1 VFITT
6 SLPKKQ
12 QGLAGAVIM
21 LLLNLGIAVCL
32 GFADIVNTYTL
43 SNLGE
48 KKRYQAVFWLE
59 VACAAASLVTFVL
72 FVRLKKAESA
82 LTVDEMAELERE
94 EKTVNREEIHDAT
107 AAVTLEA

>member
-1 VFITT
+1 
-6 SLPKKQ
+6 
-12 QGLAGAVIM
+12 M

-32 GFADIVNTYTL
+32 GFADIVNTYTF

-48 KKRYQAVFWLE
+48 KRSYQAVFWLE
-59 VACAAASLVTFVL
+59 VSCAAASLIIFVL

-94 EKTVNREEIHDAT
+94 AQALARKEGHDGK
-107 AAVTLEA
+107 AVVAWEV

>member
-1 VFITT
+1 
-6 SLPKKQ
+6 
-12 QGLAGAVIM
+12 
-21 LLLNLGIAVCL
+21 
-32 GFADIVNTYTL
+32 
-43 SNLGE
+43 
-48 KKRYQAVFWLE
+48 
-59 VACAAASLVTFVL
+59 VL